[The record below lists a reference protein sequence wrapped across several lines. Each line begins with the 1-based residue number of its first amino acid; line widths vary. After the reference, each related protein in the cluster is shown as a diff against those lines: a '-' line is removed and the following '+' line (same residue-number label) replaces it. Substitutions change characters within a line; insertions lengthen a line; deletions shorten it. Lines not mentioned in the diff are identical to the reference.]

1 MKKTWQ
7 FVKKGEK
14 MRKKTGKIWI
24 AALVCIGM
32 MIATVC
38 GLKVS
43 AAETDVMTEPVLE
56 YIVIDNPRID
66 TPGTQTIVA
75 GYQAKDT
82 LTDAVLTYKNTV
94 TDEEETVSASR
105 IDADTLVFEMNYT
118 DESESGIYSLESLD
132 FEADEQTYSLDFS
145 KCGIEGKYGV
155 NQSCETEPDAVVEDS
170 DTQEETNDSDVS
182 FTTITKDGEVTEN
195 TDISDVVEDA
205 VAQQSS
211 DSGIAVY
218 AENGARTTST
228 GKVIVVLDPGHGG
241 FDPGT
246 SGFGANEK
254 DLTLKIAKYCK
265 AVLESDGRIQIYMT
279 RETDTSVGNAT
290 DVSTDLYNRIQYA
303 IGKKADLFVSLHLNS
318 AGASAKG
325 AEVYYPNSNYRADIG
340 AQGKTLATD
349 IQNELVKLGLYNRGA
364 KIQNSTSSKYSDNS
378 VQDYYYVIQ
387 QSKRAGFPGI
397 IVEHAFLSNQNDYN
411 NYLSSD
417 EKLKKLGEADAKGI
431 LTYLETGGYVG
442 KWVKTGSQWK
452 YQNYDG
458 SYVKNCW
465 KLIKNLWYHF
475 DANGIMQTGF
485 LTLNGKTYYLQSSGA
500 MKTSWQKISNTWY
513 YFDGSGAM
521 VSNGW
526 RWINSKCYYF
536 DKNGKMATDTWIG
549 EYYVDADG
557 AWVKGKQKETDK
569 WIQSSG
575 RWWYRHADGSYTR
588 SGWEYIGSK
597 WYYFDQNGWMVT
609 GWQKVKGSWYYMESK
624 GAMVNSGWK
633 WINSKCYYFDKNG
646 KMAANTWIDRSYVDA
661 DGAWVKDKKQEPDK
675 WIQSSGRW
683 WYRHGDGTYTKSDWE
698 YIGNKWYYFDQNG
711 WMLTGW
717 QKVSG
722 SWYYMDSNGARV
734 ADGWK
739 WINNKCYYFDKN
751 GKMAADTWI
760 DGSYVDASGVW
771 IKDKKQEPENVTK
784 TGWVQ
789 YSGHWM
795 YYNTDGSYVK
805 SNWKSVNS
813 IWYYFDQNGWMVTGW
828 MTLSS
833 GKYYLNPTKNSDG
846 VEGAMLKGYKQIDGK
861 WYYLRSGESPEG
873 SLRYEGVTS
882 IMGTSAIGTNKTTV
896 VNKMVKM
903 FQKSGK
909 NYPAQALTKGN
920 APTIEAFC
928 QIVYDEAVIEGIKP
942 EVVFGQAMNETGYL
956 QFGGDVKIE
965 QFNFAGL
972 GASGGGIVGES
983 FKSVAEGI
991 RAQVQHL
998 KGYASTEALK
1008 QTCVD
1013 NRYKWV
1019 TKGCAPYVEWLGQ
1032 KENPNG
1038 KGWAT
1043 SKNYGMNLMEKYIIP
1058 MYSL

>member
-1 MKKTWQ
+1 
-7 FVKKGEK
+7 

-56 YIVIDNPRID
+56 YIVIDNSRID
-66 TPGTQTIVA
+66 TPGTQKIVA

-118 DESESGIYSLESLD
+118 DESGSGIYSLESLD
-132 FEADEQTYSLDFS
+132 FEADERTYSLDFA

-218 AENGARTTST
+218 AESGARTTST

-265 AVLESDGRIQIYMT
+265 AALESDGRIQVYMT

-303 IGKKADLFVSLHLNS
+303 IGKEADLFVSLHLNS

-364 KIQNSTSSKYSDNS
+364 KIQNSTSSKYPDNS

-417 EKLKKLGEADAKGI
+417 AKLKKLGEADAKGI
-431 LTYLETGGYVG
+431 LTYLETGSYVG

-500 MKTSWQKISNTWY
+500 MKTGWQKISNTWY

-526 RWINSKCYYF
+526 KWINSKCYYF
-536 DKNGKMATDTWIG
+536 DKNGKMAADTWIG

-609 GWQKVKGSWYYMESK
+609 GWQKVKGSWYYME
-624 GAMVNSGWK
+624 
-633 WINSKCYYFDKNG
+633 
-646 KMAANTWIDRSYVDA
+646 
-661 DGAWVKDKKQEPDK
+661 
-675 WIQSSGRW
+675 
-683 WYRHGDGTYTKSDWE
+683 
-698 YIGNKWYYFDQNG
+698 
-711 WMLTGW
+711 
-717 QKVSG
+717 
-722 SWYYMDSNGARV
+722 SNGARV

-805 SNWKSVNS
+805 SNWKSVNG
-813 IWYYFDQNGWMVTGW
+813 IWYYFDQNGWMATGW
-828 MTLSS
+828 ITLSS
-833 GKYYLNPTKNSDG
+833 GKYYLNPAKNSNG

-861 WYYLRSGESPEG
+861 WYYLQSGESPEG

-882 IMGTSAIGTNKTTV
+882 IMGTSAMGTNKTTV

-903 FQKSGK
+903 FRKSRK
-909 NYPAQALTKGN
+909 TYPAQALTKGN

-928 QIVYDEAVIEGIKP
+928 QIVYDEALIEGVKP

-972 GASGGGIVGES
+972 GATGGGVKGES
-983 FKSVAEGI
+983 FKNVAEGI

-1013 NRYKWV
+1013 KRYGNINP
-1019 TKGCAPYVEWLGQ
+1019 KGSTPYVEWLGQ

>member
-1 MKKTWQ
+1 
-7 FVKKGEK
+7 

-24 AALVCIGM
+24 AALACIGM
-32 MIATVC
+32 MIASVC

-43 AAETDVMTEPVLE
+43 AAENRGTSEPVLE
-56 YIVIDNPRID
+56 YIVINNPRID

-94 TDEEETVSASR
+94 TNEEMTVSAAR
-105 IDADTLVFEMNYT
+105 IDADTAVFEMNYT

-132 FEADEQTYSLDFS
+132 FEMDEQMYSLDFA

-170 DTQEETNDSDVS
+170 DTQEETNGSDVS

-195 TDISDVVEDA
+195 ADISDVVEEA
-205 VAQQSS
+205 VAQRSS
-211 DSGIAVY
+211 DSEIAVY
-218 AENGARTTST
+218 AESGARTTST

-265 AVLESDGRIQIYMT
+265 AALEKDGRIQVYMT
-279 RETDTSVGNAT
+279 RETDTSVGNT
-290 DVSTDLYNRIQYA
+290 TNVSTDLYNRIQYA
-303 IGKKADLFVSLHLNS
+303 IGKKANLFVSIHLNS
-318 AGASAKG
+318 ATASAKG

-340 AQGKTLATD
+340 AQGKALATD

-364 KIQNSTSSKYSDNS
+364 KIQNSTSSKYPDNS

-397 IVEHAFLSNQNDYN
+397 IVEHAFLSNQSDYN

-417 EKLKKLGEADAKGI
+417 AKLKKLGEADAKGI
-431 LTYLETGGYVG
+431 ITYLDTSGYVE
-442 KWVKTGSQWK
+442 KWVQSGSQWK

-500 MKTSWQKISNTWY
+500 MKTGWQKISNTWY
-513 YFDGSGAM
+513 YFDSSGAM

-536 DKNGKMATDTWIG
+536 DKNGKMA
-549 EYYVDADG
+549 
-557 AWVKGKQKETDK
+557 
-569 WIQSSG
+569 
-575 RWWYRHADGSYTR
+575 
-588 SGWEYIGSK
+588 
-597 WYYFDQNGWMVT
+597 
-609 GWQKVKGSWYYMESK
+609 
-624 GAMVNSGWK
+624 
-633 WINSKCYYFDKNG
+633 
-646 KMAANTWIDRSYVDA
+646 ANTWIDGSYVDA
-661 DGAWVKDKKQEPDK
+661 SGAWVKDKKQEPDK
-675 WIQSSGRW
+675 WIRSSGRW
-683 WYRHGDGTYTKSDWE
+683 WYRHGDGTYTRSDWE

-711 WMLTGW
+711 WMITGW

-722 SWYYMDSNGARV
+722 SWYYMESNGARV

-771 IKDKKQEPENVTK
+771 IKDKKQEPENGTK

-795 YYNTDGSYVK
+795 YYNTDGSYLK

-882 IMGTSAIGTNKTTV
+882 IMGTSAMGTNKTTV
-896 VNKMVKM
+896 VNKMAKM
-903 FQKSGK
+903 FRKSGK
-909 NYPAQALTKGN
+909 NYPTQALTKGN

-972 GASGGGIVGES
+972 GASSGGIAGES

-991 RAQVQHL
+991 RVQVQHL

>member
-1 MKKTWQ
+1 MAIC
-7 FVKKGEK
+7 KKGEK

-24 AALVCIGM
+24 AALACIGM
-32 MIATVC
+32 MIASVC

-43 AAETDVMTEPVLE
+43 AAENRGTSEPVLE
-56 YIVIDNPRID
+56 YIVINNPRID
-66 TPGTQTIVA
+66 TPGTQIIVA

-94 TDEEETVSASR
+94 TDEEMTVSAAR
-105 IDADTLVFEMNYT
+105 IDADTAVFEMNYT

-132 FEADEQTYSLDFS
+132 FEMDEQMYSLDFA

-195 TDISDVVEDA
+195 ADISDVVEEA
-205 VAQQSS
+205 VAQRSS
-211 DSGIAVY
+211 DSEIAVY
-218 AENGARTTST
+218 AESGARTTST

-265 AVLESDGRIQIYMT
+265 AALEKDGRIQVYMT
-279 RETDTSVGNAT
+279 RETDTSVGNT
-290 DVSTDLYNRIQYA
+290 TNVSTDLYNRIQYA
-303 IGKKADLFVSLHLNS
+303 IGKKANLFVSIHLNS
-318 AGASAKG
+318 ATASAKG

-340 AQGKTLATD
+340 AQGKALATD

-364 KIQNSTSSKYSDNS
+364 KIQNSTSSKYPDNS

-397 IVEHAFLSNQNDYN
+397 IVEHAYLSNQSDYN

-417 EKLKKLGEADAKGI
+417 AKLKKLGEADAKGI
-431 LTYLETGGYVG
+431 ITYLDTSGYVG
-442 KWVKTGSQWK
+442 KWVQSGSQWK

-500 MKTSWQKISNTWY
+500 MKTGWQKIGNTWY
-513 YFDGSGAM
+513 YFDSSGAM

-536 DKNGKMATDTWIG
+536 DKNGKMAADTWIG
-549 EYYVDADG
+549 EYYVDASG
-557 AWVKGKQKETDK
+557 AWVKDKQKETDK

-588 SGWEYIGSK
+588 SEWEYIGGK

-609 GWQKVKGSWYYMESK
+609 GWQKVKGSWYYME
-624 GAMVNSGWK
+624 
-633 WINSKCYYFDKNG
+633 
-646 KMAANTWIDRSYVDA
+646 
-661 DGAWVKDKKQEPDK
+661 
-675 WIQSSGRW
+675 
-683 WYRHGDGTYTKSDWE
+683 
-698 YIGNKWYYFDQNG
+698 
-711 WMLTGW
+711 
-717 QKVSG
+717 
-722 SWYYMDSNGARV
+722 SNGARV

-882 IMGTSAIGTNKTTV
+882 IMGTSAMGTNKTIV

-909 NYPAQALTKGN
+909 NYPTQALTKGN

-972 GASGGGIVGES
+972 GASGGGIAGES

-1032 KENPNG
+1032 KENLNG

>member
-1 MKKTWQ
+1 
-7 FVKKGEK
+7 

-24 AALVCIGM
+24 AALACIEM
-32 MIATVC
+32 MIASVC

-43 AAETDVMTEPVLE
+43 AAENRGTSEPVLE
-56 YIVIDNPRID
+56 YIVISNPRID

-94 TDEEETVSASR
+94 TDEEMTVSAAR
-105 IDADTLVFEMNYT
+105 IDADTAVFEMNYT

-132 FEADEQTYSLDFS
+132 FEMDEQMYSLDFA

-195 TDISDVVEDA
+195 ADISDVVEEA
-205 VAQQSS
+205 VAQRSS
-211 DSGIAVY
+211 DSEIAVY
-218 AENGARTTST
+218 AESGARTTST

-265 AVLESDGRIQIYMT
+265 AALEKDGRIQVYMT
-279 RETDTSVGNAT
+279 RETDTSVGNT
-290 DVSTDLYNRIQYA
+290 TNVSTDLYNRIQYA
-303 IGKKADLFVSLHLNS
+303 IGKKANLFVSIHLNS
-318 AGASAKG
+318 ATASAKG

-340 AQGKTLATD
+340 AQGKALATD

-364 KIQNSTSSKYSDNS
+364 KIQNSTSSKYPDNS

-397 IVEHAFLSNQNDYN
+397 IVEHAYLSNQSDYN

-417 EKLKKLGEADAKGI
+417 AKLKKLGEADAKGI
-431 LTYLETGGYVG
+431 ITYLDTSGYVG
-442 KWVKTGSQWK
+442 KWVQSGSQWK

-500 MKTSWQKISNTWY
+500 MKTGWQKISNTWY
-513 YFDGSGAM
+513 YFDSSGAM

-536 DKNGKMATDTWIG
+536 DKNGKMA
-549 EYYVDADG
+549 
-557 AWVKGKQKETDK
+557 
-569 WIQSSG
+569 
-575 RWWYRHADGSYTR
+575 
-588 SGWEYIGSK
+588 
-597 WYYFDQNGWMVT
+597 
-609 GWQKVKGSWYYMESK
+609 
-624 GAMVNSGWK
+624 
-633 WINSKCYYFDKNG
+633 
-646 KMAANTWIDRSYVDA
+646 ANTWIDGSYVDA
-661 DGAWVKDKKQEPDK
+661 SGAWVKDKKQEPDK
-675 WIQSSGRW
+675 WIRSSGRW
-683 WYRHGDGTYTKSDWE
+683 WYRHGDGTYTRSDWE

-711 WMLTGW
+711 WMITGW

-722 SWYYMDSNGARV
+722 SWYYMESNGARV

-882 IMGTSAIGTNKTTV
+882 IMGTSAMGTNKTIV

-909 NYPAQALTKGN
+909 NYPTQALTKGN

-972 GASGGGIVGES
+972 GASGGGIAGES

-1032 KENPNG
+1032 KENLNG

>member
-1 MKKTWQ
+1 
-7 FVKKGEK
+7 
-14 MRKKTGKIWI
+14 MRKNTGKIWI

-32 MIATVC
+32 MIASVC

-43 AAETDVMTEPVLE
+43 AAENRGTSEPVLE

-94 TDEEETVSASR
+94 TDEEMTVSAAR
-105 IDADTLVFEMNYT
+105 IDADTAVFEMNYT

-132 FEADEQTYSLDFS
+132 FETDEQTYSLDFA

-170 DTQEETNDSDVS
+170 DEQVETNDSDVL

-195 TDISDVVEDA
+195 ADISDVVENA

-218 AENGARTTST
+218 AESGARTTST

-265 AVLESDGRIQIYMT
+265 AALEKDGRIQVYMT

-290 DVSTDLYNRIQYA
+290 NVSTDLYNRIQYA
-303 IGKKADLFVSLHLNS
+303 IGKKADLFVSIHLNS

-340 AQGKTLATD
+340 AQGKALATD

-364 KIQNSTSSKYSDNS
+364 KIHNSTSSKYPDNS

-397 IVEHAFLSNQNDYN
+397 IVEHAYLSNQSDYN

-417 EKLKKLGEADAKGI
+417 AKLKKLGEADAKGI
-431 LTYLETGGYVG
+431 ITYLDTNGYVG
-442 KWVKTGSQWK
+442 KWVQSGSQWK

-475 DANGIMQTGF
+475 DANGIMQTGL

-500 MKTSWQKISNTWY
+500 MKTGWQKLSNTWY

-526 RWINSKCYYF
+526 RWINNKCYYF
-536 DKNGKMATDTWIG
+536 YQNGKMAADTWIG

-557 AWVKGKQKETDK
+557 AWVKGKQKEKDK
-569 WIQSSG
+569 WIESSG

-609 GWQKVKGSWYYMESK
+609 GWQKVKESWYYMESN
-624 GAMVNSGWK
+624 GAMVSNGWKWIKSKCYYFDKNGKMAADTWIGEYYVNADGAWVKGKEKDKWIQSSGRWWYRHSDGTYTKSDWEYIGDKWYYFDKSGWMVTGWQK
-633 WINSKCYYFDKNG
+633 VSGSWYYLDSNGARVADGWRWINSKCYYFDKNG
-646 KMAANTWIDRSYVDA
+646 KMAADTWIEDSYVDA
-661 DGAWVKDKKQEPDK
+661 DGAWVKDKKK
-675 WIQSSGRW
+675 
-683 WYRHGDGTYTKSDWE
+683 
-698 YIGNKWYYFDQNG
+698 
-711 WMLTGW
+711 
-717 QKVSG
+717 
-722 SWYYMDSNGARV
+722 
-734 ADGWK
+734 
-739 WINNKCYYFDKN
+739 
-751 GKMAADTWI
+751 
-760 DGSYVDASGVW
+760 
-771 IKDKKQEPENVTK
+771 EPENVTK

-882 IMGTSAIGTNKTTV
+882 IMGTSAMGTNKTIV

-909 NYPAQALTKGN
+909 NYPTQALTKGN

-972 GASGGGIVGES
+972 GASGGGASGES

-1032 KENPNG
+1032 KENPDG

>member
-1 MKKTWQ
+1 
-7 FVKKGEK
+7 

-24 AALVCIGM
+24 AALACIGM
-32 MIATVC
+32 MIASVC

-43 AAETDVMTEPVLE
+43 AAENRGTSEPVLE
-56 YIVIDNPRID
+56 YIVINNPRID

-94 TDEEETVSASR
+94 TDEEMTVSAAR
-105 IDADTLVFEMNYT
+105 IDADTAVFEMNYT

-132 FEADEQTYSLDFS
+132 FEMDEQMYSLDFA

-195 TDISDVVEDA
+195 ADISDVVEEA
-205 VAQQSS
+205 VAQRSS
-211 DSGIAVY
+211 DSEIAVY
-218 AENGARTTST
+218 AESGARTTST

-265 AVLESDGRIQIYMT
+265 AALEKDGRIQVYMT
-279 RETDTSVGNAT
+279 RETDTSVGNT
-290 DVSTDLYNRIQYA
+290 TNVSTDLYNRIQYA
-303 IGKKADLFVSLHLNS
+303 IGKKANLFVSIHLNS
-318 AGASAKG
+318 ATASAKG

-340 AQGKTLATD
+340 AQGKALATD

-364 KIQNSTSSKYSDNS
+364 KIQNSKSSKYPDNS

-397 IVEHAFLSNQNDYN
+397 IVEHAFLSNQSDYN

-417 EKLKKLGEADAKGI
+417 AKLKKLGEADAKGI
-431 LTYLETGGYVG
+431 ITYLDTSGYVG
-442 KWVKTGSQWK
+442 KWVQLGSQWK

-500 MKTSWQKISNTWY
+500 MKTGWQKISNTWY
-513 YFDGSGAM
+513 YFGSSGAM

-536 DKNGKMATDTWIG
+536 DKNGKMAADTWIG
-549 EYYVDADG
+549 EYYVDASG
-557 AWVKGKQKETDK
+557 AWVKDKQKETDK

-588 SGWEYIGSK
+588 SGWEYIGGK

-609 GWQKVKGSWYYMESK
+609 GWQKVKGSWYYME
-624 GAMVNSGWK
+624 
-633 WINSKCYYFDKNG
+633 
-646 KMAANTWIDRSYVDA
+646 
-661 DGAWVKDKKQEPDK
+661 
-675 WIQSSGRW
+675 
-683 WYRHGDGTYTKSDWE
+683 
-698 YIGNKWYYFDQNG
+698 
-711 WMLTGW
+711 
-717 QKVSG
+717 
-722 SWYYMDSNGARV
+722 SNGARV

-771 IKDKKQEPENVTK
+771 IKDKKQEPENGTK

-861 WYYLRSGESPEG
+861 WYYLRSGESLEG

-882 IMGTSAIGTNKTTV
+882 IMGTSAMGTNKTTV

-903 FQKSGK
+903 FRKSGK
-909 NYPAQALTKGN
+909 NYPTQALTKGN

-942 EVVFGQAMNETGYL
+942 EIVFGQAMNETGYL

-972 GASGGGIVGES
+972 GASGGGIAGES

>member
-1 MKKTWQ
+1 
-7 FVKKGEK
+7 

-24 AALVCIGM
+24 AALACIEM
-32 MIATVC
+32 MIASVC

-43 AAETDVMTEPVLE
+43 AAENRGTSEPVLE
-56 YIVIDNPRID
+56 YIVISNPRID

-94 TDEEETVSASR
+94 TDEEMTVSAAR
-105 IDADTLVFEMNYT
+105 IDADTAVFEMNYT

-132 FEADEQTYSLDFS
+132 FEMDEQMYSLDFA

-195 TDISDVVEDA
+195 ADISDVVEEA
-205 VAQQSS
+205 VAQRSS
-211 DSGIAVY
+211 DSEIAVY
-218 AENGARTTST
+218 AESGARTTST

-265 AVLESDGRIQIYMT
+265 AALEKDGRIQVYMT
-279 RETDTSVGNAT
+279 RETDTSVGNT
-290 DVSTDLYNRIQYA
+290 TNVSTDLYNRIQYA
-303 IGKKADLFVSLHLNS
+303 IGKKANLFVSIHLNS
-318 AGASAKG
+318 ATASAKG

-340 AQGKTLATD
+340 AQGKALATD

-364 KIQNSTSSKYSDNS
+364 KIQNSTSSKYPDNS

-397 IVEHAFLSNQNDYN
+397 IVEHAYLSNQSDYN

-417 EKLKKLGEADAKGI
+417 AKLKKLGEADAKGI
-431 LTYLETGGYVG
+431 ITYLDTSGYVG
-442 KWVKTGSQWK
+442 KWVQSGSQWK

-500 MKTSWQKISNTWY
+500 MKTGWQKISNTWY
-513 YFDGSGAM
+513 YFDSSGAM

-536 DKNGKMATDTWIG
+536 DKNGKMAVDTWIG
-549 EYYVDADG
+549 EYYVDASG
-557 AWVKGKQKETDK
+557 AWVKDKQKETDK

-588 SGWEYIGSK
+588 SGWEYIGGK

-609 GWQKVKGSWYYMESK
+609 GWQKVSGSWYYME
-624 GAMVNSGWK
+624 
-633 WINSKCYYFDKNG
+633 
-646 KMAANTWIDRSYVDA
+646 
-661 DGAWVKDKKQEPDK
+661 
-675 WIQSSGRW
+675 
-683 WYRHGDGTYTKSDWE
+683 
-698 YIGNKWYYFDQNG
+698 
-711 WMLTGW
+711 
-717 QKVSG
+717 
-722 SWYYMDSNGARV
+722 SNGARV

-739 WINNKCYYFDKN
+739 CINNKCYYFDKN

-882 IMGTSAIGTNKTTV
+882 IMGTSAMGTNKTIV

-909 NYPAQALTKGN
+909 NYPTQALTKGN

-972 GASGGGIVGES
+972 GASGGGIAGES

-1032 KENPNG
+1032 KENLNG

>member
-1 MKKTWQ
+1 
-7 FVKKGEK
+7 

-24 AALVCIGM
+24 AALACIGM
-32 MIATVC
+32 MIASVC

-43 AAETDVMTEPVLE
+43 AAENRGTSEPVLE
-56 YIVIDNPRID
+56 YIVINNPRID
-66 TPGTQTIVA
+66 TPGTQIIVA

-94 TDEEETVSASR
+94 TDEEMTVSAAR
-105 IDADTLVFEMNYT
+105 IDADTAVFEMNYT

-132 FEADEQTYSLDFS
+132 FEMDEQMYSLDFA

-195 TDISDVVEDA
+195 ADISDVVEEA
-205 VAQQSS
+205 VAQRSS
-211 DSGIAVY
+211 DSEIAVY
-218 AENGARTTST
+218 AESGARTTST

-265 AVLESDGRIQIYMT
+265 AALEKDGRIQVYMT
-279 RETDTSVGNAT
+279 RETDTSVGNT
-290 DVSTDLYNRIQYA
+290 TNVSTDLYNRIQYA
-303 IGKKADLFVSLHLNS
+303 IGKKANLFVSIHLNS
-318 AGASAKG
+318 ATASAKG

-340 AQGKTLATD
+340 AQGKALATD

-364 KIQNSTSSKYSDNS
+364 KIQNSTSSKYPDNS

-397 IVEHAFLSNQNDYN
+397 IVEHAYLSNQSDYN

-417 EKLKKLGEADAKGI
+417 AKLKKLGEADAKGI
-431 LTYLETGGYVG
+431 ITYLDTSGYVG
-442 KWVKTGSQWK
+442 KWVQSGSQWK

-500 MKTSWQKISNTWY
+500 MKTGWQKIGNTWY
-513 YFDGSGAM
+513 YFDSSGAM

-536 DKNGKMATDTWIG
+536 DKNGKMAADTWIG
-549 EYYVDADG
+549 EYYVDASG
-557 AWVKGKQKETDK
+557 AWVKDKQKETDK

-588 SGWEYIGSK
+588 SEWEYIGGK

-609 GWQKVKGSWYYMESK
+609 GWQKVKGSWYYME
-624 GAMVNSGWK
+624 
-633 WINSKCYYFDKNG
+633 
-646 KMAANTWIDRSYVDA
+646 
-661 DGAWVKDKKQEPDK
+661 
-675 WIQSSGRW
+675 
-683 WYRHGDGTYTKSDWE
+683 
-698 YIGNKWYYFDQNG
+698 
-711 WMLTGW
+711 
-717 QKVSG
+717 
-722 SWYYMDSNGARV
+722 SNGARV

-771 IKDKKQEPENVTK
+771 IKDKKQEPENGTK

-882 IMGTSAIGTNKTTV
+882 IMGTSAMGTNKTIV

-909 NYPAQALTKGN
+909 NYPTQALTKGN

-972 GASGGGIVGES
+972 GASGGGIAGES

>member
-1 MKKTWQ
+1 
-7 FVKKGEK
+7 
-14 MRKKTGKIWI
+14 
-24 AALVCIGM
+24 
-32 MIATVC
+32 
-38 GLKVS
+38 
-43 AAETDVMTEPVLE
+43 
-56 YIVIDNPRID
+56 
-66 TPGTQTIVA
+66 
-75 GYQAKDT
+75 
-82 LTDAVLTYKNTV
+82 
-94 TDEEETVSASR
+94 
-105 IDADTLVFEMNYT
+105 
-118 DESESGIYSLESLD
+118 
-132 FEADEQTYSLDFS
+132 
-145 KCGIEGKYGV
+145 
-155 NQSCETEPDAVVEDS
+155 
-170 DTQEETNDSDVS
+170 
-182 FTTITKDGEVTEN
+182 
-195 TDISDVVEDA
+195 
-205 VAQQSS
+205 
-211 DSGIAVY
+211 
-218 AENGARTTST
+218 
-228 GKVIVVLDPGHGG
+228 
-241 FDPGT
+241 
-246 SGFGANEK
+246 
-254 DLTLKIAKYCK
+254 
-265 AVLESDGRIQIYMT
+265 MT
-279 RETDTSVGNAT
+279 RETDTSVGNT
-290 DVSTDLYNRIQYA
+290 TNVSTDLYNRIQYA
-303 IGKKADLFVSLHLNS
+303 IGKKANLFVSIHLNS
-318 AGASAKG
+318 ATASAKG

-340 AQGKTLATD
+340 AQGKALATD

-364 KIQNSTSSKYSDNS
+364 KIQNSTSSKYPDNS

-397 IVEHAFLSNQNDYN
+397 IVEHAYLSNQSDYN

-417 EKLKKLGEADAKGI
+417 AKLKKLGEADAKGI
-431 LTYLETGGYVG
+431 ITYLDTSGYVG
-442 KWVKTGSQWK
+442 KWVQSGSQWK

-500 MKTSWQKISNTWY
+500 MKTGWQKISNTWY
-513 YFDGSGAM
+513 YFDSSGAM

-536 DKNGKMATDTWIG
+536 DKNGKMAVDTWIG
-549 EYYVDADG
+549 EYYVDASG
-557 AWVKGKQKETDK
+557 AWVKDKQKETDK

-588 SGWEYIGSK
+588 SGWEYIGGK

-609 GWQKVKGSWYYMESK
+609 GWQKVKGSWYYMESN
-624 GAMVNSGWK
+624 GAMVSSDWK

-646 KMAANTWIDRSYVDA
+646 KMAANTWIDGSYVDA
-661 DGAWVKDKKQEPDK
+661 SGAWVKDKKQEPDK
-675 WIQSSGRW
+675 WIRSSGRW
-683 WYRHGDGTYTKSDWE
+683 WYRHGDGTYTRSDWE

-711 WMLTGW
+711 WMITGW

-722 SWYYMDSNGARV
+722 SWYYMESNGARV

-882 IMGTSAIGTNKTTV
+882 IMGTSAMGTNKTIV

-909 NYPAQALTKGN
+909 NYPTQALTKGN

-972 GASGGGIVGES
+972 GASGGGIAGES

-1032 KENPNG
+1032 KENLNG

>member
-1 MKKTWQ
+1 
-7 FVKKGEK
+7 

-56 YIVIDNPRID
+56 YIVIDNSRID
-66 TPGTQTIVA
+66 TPGTQKIVA

-118 DESESGIYSLESLD
+118 DESGSGIYSLESLD
-132 FEADEQTYSLDFS
+132 FEADERTYSLDFA

-218 AENGARTTST
+218 AESGARTTST

-265 AVLESDGRIQIYMT
+265 AALESDGRIQVYMT

-303 IGKKADLFVSLHLNS
+303 IGKEADLFVSLHLNS

-364 KIQNSTSSKYSDNS
+364 KIQNSTSSKYPDNS

-417 EKLKKLGEADAKGI
+417 AKLKKLGEADAKGI

-500 MKTSWQKISNTWY
+500 MKTGWQKISNTWY

-521 VSNGW
+521 VSN
-526 RWINSKCYYF
+526 
-536 DKNGKMATDTWIG
+536 
-549 EYYVDADG
+549 
-557 AWVKGKQKETDK
+557 
-569 WIQSSG
+569 
-575 RWWYRHADGSYTR
+575 
-588 SGWEYIGSK
+588 
-597 WYYFDQNGWMVT
+597 
-609 GWQKVKGSWYYMESK
+609 
-624 GAMVNSGWK
+624 GWK

-646 KMAANTWIDRSYVDA
+646 KMAANTWIDGSYVDA
-661 DGAWVKDKKQEPDK
+661 SGAWVKDKKQEPDK
-675 WIQSSGRW
+675 WIRSSGRW
-683 WYRHGDGTYTKSDWE
+683 WYRHGDGTYTRSDWE

-711 WMLTGW
+711 WMITGW
-717 QKVSG
+717 QKVKG
-722 SWYYMDSNGARV
+722 SWYYMESNGARV

-805 SNWKSVNS
+805 SNWKSVNG
-813 IWYYFDQNGWMVTGW
+813 IWYYFDQNGWMATGW
-828 MTLSS
+828 ITLSS
-833 GKYYLNPTKNSDG
+833 GKYYLNPAKNSNG

-861 WYYLRSGESPEG
+861 WYYLQSGESPEG

-882 IMGTSAIGTNKTTV
+882 IMGTSAMGTNKTTV

-903 FQKSGK
+903 FRKSRK
-909 NYPAQALTKGN
+909 TYPAQALTKGN

-928 QIVYDEAVIEGIKP
+928 QIVYDEALIEGVKP

-972 GASGGGIVGES
+972 GATGGGVKGES
-983 FKSVAEGI
+983 FKNVAEGI

-1013 NRYKWV
+1013 KRYGNINP
-1019 TKGCAPYVEWLGQ
+1019 KGSTPYVEWLGQ

>member
-1 MKKTWQ
+1 
-7 FVKKGEK
+7 

-56 YIVIDNPRID
+56 YIVIDNSRID
-66 TPGTQTIVA
+66 TPGTQKIVA

-118 DESESGIYSLESLD
+118 DESGSGIYSLESLD
-132 FEADEQTYSLDFS
+132 FEADERTYSLDFA

-218 AENGARTTST
+218 AESGARTTST

-265 AVLESDGRIQIYMT
+265 AALESDGRIQVYMT

-303 IGKKADLFVSLHLNS
+303 IGKEADLFVSLHLNS

-364 KIQNSTSSKYSDNS
+364 KIQNSTSSKYPDNS

-417 EKLKKLGEADAKGI
+417 AKLKKLGEADAKGI
-431 LTYLETGGYVG
+431 LTYLETGSYVG

-500 MKTSWQKISNTWY
+500 MKTGWQKISNTWY

-526 RWINSKCYYF
+526 KWINSKCYYF
-536 DKNGKMATDTWIG
+536 DKNGKMAADTWIG

-597 WYYFDQNGWMVT
+597 WYYFDQNGWMIT
-609 GWQKVKGSWYYMESK
+609 GWQKVKGSWYYME
-624 GAMVNSGWK
+624 
-633 WINSKCYYFDKNG
+633 
-646 KMAANTWIDRSYVDA
+646 
-661 DGAWVKDKKQEPDK
+661 
-675 WIQSSGRW
+675 
-683 WYRHGDGTYTKSDWE
+683 
-698 YIGNKWYYFDQNG
+698 
-711 WMLTGW
+711 
-717 QKVSG
+717 
-722 SWYYMDSNGARV
+722 SNGARV

-805 SNWKSVNS
+805 SNWKSVNG
-813 IWYYFDQNGWMVTGW
+813 IRYYFDQNGWMATGW
-828 MTLSS
+828 ITLSS
-833 GKYYLNPTKNSDG
+833 GKYYLNPAKNSNG

-861 WYYLRSGESPEG
+861 WYYLQSGESPEG

-882 IMGTSAIGTNKTTV
+882 IMGTSAMGTNKTTV

-903 FQKSGK
+903 FRKSRK
-909 NYPAQALTKGN
+909 TYPAQALTKGN

-928 QIVYDEAVIEGIKP
+928 QIVYDEALIEGVKP

-972 GASGGGIVGES
+972 GATGGGVKGES
-983 FKSVAEGI
+983 FKNVAEGI

-1013 NRYKWV
+1013 KRYGNINP
-1019 TKGCAPYVEWLGQ
+1019 KGSTPYVEWLGQ

>member
-1 MKKTWQ
+1 
-7 FVKKGEK
+7 

-24 AALVCIGM
+24 AALACIGM
-32 MIATVC
+32 MIASVC

-43 AAETDVMTEPVLE
+43 AAENRGTSEPVLE
-56 YIVIDNPRID
+56 YIVISNPRID

-94 TDEEETVSASR
+94 TDEEMTVSAAR
-105 IDADTLVFEMNYT
+105 IDADTAVFEMNYT

-132 FEADEQTYSLDFS
+132 FEMDEQMYSLDFA

-195 TDISDVVEDA
+195 ADISDVVEEA
-205 VAQQSS
+205 VAQRSS
-211 DSGIAVY
+211 DSEIAVY
-218 AENGARTTST
+218 AESGARTTST

-265 AVLESDGRIQIYMT
+265 AALEKDGRIQVYMT
-279 RETDTSVGNAT
+279 RETDTSVGNT
-290 DVSTDLYNRIQYA
+290 TNVSTDLYNRIQYA
-303 IGKKADLFVSLHLNS
+303 IGKKANLFVSIHLNS
-318 AGASAKG
+318 ATASAKG

-340 AQGKTLATD
+340 AQGKVLATD

-364 KIQNSTSSKYSDNS
+364 KIQNSTSSKYPDNS

-397 IVEHAFLSNQNDYN
+397 IVEHAYLSNQSDYN

-417 EKLKKLGEADAKGI
+417 AKLKKLGEADAKGI
-431 LTYLETGGYVG
+431 ITYLDTSGYVG
-442 KWVKTGSQWK
+442 KWVQSGSQWK

-500 MKTSWQKISNTWY
+500 MKTGWQKISNTWY
-513 YFDGSGAM
+513 YFDSSGAM

-536 DKNGKMATDTWIG
+536 DKNGKMAVDTWIG
-549 EYYVDADG
+549 EYYVDASG
-557 AWVKGKQKETDK
+557 AWVKDKQKETDK

-588 SGWEYIGSK
+588 SGWEYIGGK

-609 GWQKVKGSWYYMESK
+609 GWQKVKGSWYYMESN
-624 GAMVNSGWK
+624 GAMVSSDWK

-646 KMAANTWIDRSYVDA
+646 KMAANTWIDGSYVDA
-661 DGAWVKDKKQEPDK
+661 SGAWVKDKKQEPDK
-675 WIQSSGRW
+675 WIRSSGRW
-683 WYRHGDGTYTKSDWE
+683 WYRHGDGTYTRSDWE

-711 WMLTGW
+711 WMITGW

-722 SWYYMDSNGARV
+722 SWYYMESNGARV

-882 IMGTSAIGTNKTTV
+882 IMGTSAMGTNKTIV

-909 NYPAQALTKGN
+909 NYPTQALTKGN

-972 GASGGGIVGES
+972 GASGGGIAGES

-1032 KENPNG
+1032 KENLNG

>member
-1 MKKTWQ
+1 
-7 FVKKGEK
+7 

-24 AALVCIGM
+24 AALACIGM
-32 MIATVC
+32 MIASVC

-43 AAETDVMTEPVLE
+43 AAENRGTSEPVLE
-56 YIVIDNPRID
+56 YIVISNPRID

-94 TDEEETVSASR
+94 TDEEMTVSAAR
-105 IDADTLVFEMNYT
+105 IDADTAVFEMNYT

-132 FEADEQTYSLDFS
+132 FEMDEQMYSLDFA

-195 TDISDVVEDA
+195 ADISDVVEEA
-205 VAQQSS
+205 VAQRSS
-211 DSGIAVY
+211 DSEIAVY
-218 AENGARTTST
+218 AESGARTTST

-265 AVLESDGRIQIYMT
+265 AALEKDGRIQVYMT
-279 RETDTSVGNAT
+279 RETDTSVGNT
-290 DVSTDLYNRIQYA
+290 TNVSTDLYNRIQYA
-303 IGKKADLFVSLHLNS
+303 IGKKANLFVSIHLNS
-318 AGASAKG
+318 ATASAKG

-340 AQGKTLATD
+340 AQGKALATD

-364 KIQNSTSSKYSDNS
+364 KIQNSTSSKYPDNS

-397 IVEHAFLSNQNDYN
+397 IVEHAYLSNQSDYN

-417 EKLKKLGEADAKGI
+417 AKLKKLGEADAKGI
-431 LTYLETGGYVG
+431 ITYLDTSGYVG
-442 KWVKTGSQWK
+442 KWVQSGSQWK

-500 MKTSWQKISNTWY
+500 MKTGWQKISNTWY
-513 YFDGSGAM
+513 YFDSSGAM

-536 DKNGKMATDTWIG
+536 DKNGKMAVDTWIG
-549 EYYVDADG
+549 EYYVDASG
-557 AWVKGKQKETDK
+557 AWVKDKQKETDK

-588 SGWEYIGSK
+588 SGWEYIGGK

-609 GWQKVKGSWYYMESK
+609 GWQKVKGSWYYMESN
-624 GAMVNSGWK
+624 GAMVSSDWK

-646 KMAANTWIDRSYVDA
+646 KMAANTWIDGSYVDA
-661 DGAWVKDKKQEPDK
+661 SGAWVKDKKQEPDK
-675 WIQSSGRW
+675 WIRSSGRW
-683 WYRHGDGTYTKSDWE
+683 WYRHGDGTYTRSDWE

-711 WMLTGW
+711 WMITGW

-722 SWYYMDSNGARV
+722 SWYYMESNGARV

-882 IMGTSAIGTNKTTV
+882 IMGTSAMGTNKTIV
-896 VNKMVKM
+896 VNKMMKM

-909 NYPAQALTKGN
+909 NYPTQALTKGN

-972 GASGGGIVGES
+972 GASGGGIAGES

-1032 KENPNG
+1032 KENLNG

>member
-1 MKKTWQ
+1 
-7 FVKKGEK
+7 

-24 AALVCIGM
+24 AALACIGM
-32 MIATVC
+32 MIASVC

-43 AAETDVMTEPVLE
+43 AAENRGTSEPVLE
-56 YIVIDNPRID
+56 YIVINNPRID
-66 TPGTQTIVA
+66 TPGTQIIVA

-94 TDEEETVSASR
+94 TDEEMTVSAAR
-105 IDADTLVFEMNYT
+105 IDADTAVFEMNYT

-132 FEADEQTYSLDFS
+132 FEMDEQMYSLDFA

-195 TDISDVVEDA
+195 ADISDVVEEA
-205 VAQQSS
+205 VAQRSS
-211 DSGIAVY
+211 DSEIAVY
-218 AENGARTTST
+218 AESGARTTST

-265 AVLESDGRIQIYMT
+265 AALEKDGRIQVYMT
-279 RETDTSVGNAT
+279 RETDTSVGNT
-290 DVSTDLYNRIQYA
+290 TNVSTDLYNRIQYA
-303 IGKKADLFVSLHLNS
+303 IGKKANLFVSIHLNS
-318 AGASAKG
+318 ATASAKG

-340 AQGKTLATD
+340 AQGKALATD

-364 KIQNSTSSKYSDNS
+364 KIQNSTSSKYPDNS

-397 IVEHAFLSNQNDYN
+397 IVEHAYLSNQSDYN

-417 EKLKKLGEADAKGI
+417 AKLKKLGEADAKGI
-431 LTYLETGGYVG
+431 ITYLDTSGYVG
-442 KWVKTGSQWK
+442 KWVQSGSQWK

-500 MKTSWQKISNTWY
+500 MKTGWQKISNTWY
-513 YFDGSGAM
+513 YFDSSGAM

-536 DKNGKMATDTWIG
+536 DKNGKMAADTWIG
-549 EYYVDADG
+549 EYYVDASG
-557 AWVKGKQKETDK
+557 AWVKDKQKETDK

-588 SGWEYIGSK
+588 SGWEYIGGK

-609 GWQKVKGSWYYMESK
+609 GWQKVKGSWYYMESN
-624 GAMVNSGWK
+624 GAMVSSGWK

-646 KMAANTWIDRSYVDA
+646 KMAANTWIDGSYVDA
-661 DGAWVKDKKQEPDK
+661 SGAWVKDKKQEPDK
-675 WIQSSGRW
+675 WIRSSGRW
-683 WYRHGDGTYTKSDWE
+683 WYRHGDGTYTRSDWE

-711 WMLTGW
+711 WMITGW

-722 SWYYMDSNGARV
+722 SWYYMEGNGARV

-751 GKMAADTWI
+751 GKMAVDTWI

-882 IMGTSAIGTNKTTV
+882 IMGTSAMGTNKTTV

-909 NYPAQALTKGN
+909 NYPTQALTKGN

-928 QIVYDEAVIEGIKP
+928 RIVYDEAVIEGIKP

-998 KGYASTEALK
+998 KGYASTKALK

-1032 KENPNG
+1032 KENLNG

>member
-1 MKKTWQ
+1 
-7 FVKKGEK
+7 

-24 AALVCIGM
+24 AALACIGM
-32 MIATVC
+32 MIASVC

-43 AAETDVMTEPVLE
+43 AAENRGTSEPVLE
-56 YIVIDNPRID
+56 YIVINNPRID
-66 TPGTQTIVA
+66 TPGTQIIVA

-94 TDEEETVSASR
+94 TDEEMTVSAAR
-105 IDADTLVFEMNYT
+105 IDADTAVFEMNYT

-132 FEADEQTYSLDFS
+132 FEMDEQMYSLDFA

-195 TDISDVVEDA
+195 ADISDVVEEA
-205 VAQQSS
+205 VAQRSS
-211 DSGIAVY
+211 DSEIAVY
-218 AENGARTTST
+218 AESGARTTST

-265 AVLESDGRIQIYMT
+265 AALEKDGRIQVYMT
-279 RETDTSVGNAT
+279 RETDTSVGNT
-290 DVSTDLYNRIQYA
+290 TNVSTDLYNRIQYA
-303 IGKKADLFVSLHLNS
+303 IGKKANLFVSIHLNS
-318 AGASAKG
+318 ATASAKG

-340 AQGKTLATD
+340 AQGKALATD

-364 KIQNSTSSKYSDNS
+364 KIQNSTSSKYPDNS

-397 IVEHAFLSNQNDYN
+397 IVEHAYLSNQSDYN

-417 EKLKKLGEADAKGI
+417 AKLKKLGEADAKGI
-431 LTYLETGGYVG
+431 ITYLDTSGYVG
-442 KWVKTGSQWK
+442 KWVQSGSQWK

-500 MKTSWQKISNTWY
+500 MKTGWQKISNTWY
-513 YFDGSGAM
+513 YFDSSGAM

-536 DKNGKMATDTWIG
+536 DKNGKMAADTWIG
-549 EYYVDADG
+549 EYYVDASG
-557 AWVKGKQKETDK
+557 AWVKDKQKETDK

-588 SGWEYIGSK
+588 SEWEYIGGK

-609 GWQKVKGSWYYMESK
+609 GWQKVKGSWYYME
-624 GAMVNSGWK
+624 
-633 WINSKCYYFDKNG
+633 
-646 KMAANTWIDRSYVDA
+646 
-661 DGAWVKDKKQEPDK
+661 
-675 WIQSSGRW
+675 
-683 WYRHGDGTYTKSDWE
+683 
-698 YIGNKWYYFDQNG
+698 
-711 WMLTGW
+711 
-717 QKVSG
+717 
-722 SWYYMDSNGARV
+722 SNGARV

-771 IKDKKQEPENVTK
+771 IKDKKQEPENGTK

-882 IMGTSAIGTNKTTV
+882 IMGTSAMGTNKTIV

-909 NYPAQALTKGN
+909 NYPTQALTKGN

-972 GASGGGIVGES
+972 GASGGGIAGES